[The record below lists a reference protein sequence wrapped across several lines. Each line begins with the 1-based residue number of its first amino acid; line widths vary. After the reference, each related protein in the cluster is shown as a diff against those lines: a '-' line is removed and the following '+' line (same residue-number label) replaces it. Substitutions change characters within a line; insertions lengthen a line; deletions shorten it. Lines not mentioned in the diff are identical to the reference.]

1 MKEFLVNKYALIQFE
16 SDETVLVV
24 ETRGLLPQKGKSK
37 FDYELTFMIGIKFSN
52 SKSAQ
57 KRNMACK
64 VLLLSGW

>member
-24 ETRGLLPQKGKSK
+24 ETRGLLLLKGKSK
-37 FDYELTFMIGIKFSN
+37 FDYELTFMIGIKSSN

>member
-1 MKEFLVNKYALIQFE
+1 MNEFLLNKYALIQFKI
-16 SDETVLVV
+16 DGTVLVV
-24 ETRGLLPQKGKSK
+24 ETRGLLPPKGKSK